1 MTNNLNSVIVE
12 GNLTKDADFDSTQKG
27 TGFCTF
33 SVATNRYF
41 KSGEEI
47 QHEVSYFDVEAWG
60 KLADSCHRLLV
71 KGSGVRVVGRLK
83 QDRWNSEDGKAR
95 SRVKIVAEHIEAKPV
110 TAAEKP
116 AAAENAPETAPQAAE
131 EKAQTRKKSQKQAQ
145 KELVMA

>member
-12 GNLTKDADFDSTQKG
+12 GNLTKNAEFDSTQKG

-60 KLADSCHRLLV
+60 KLADTCRGLLV

-110 TAAEKP
+110 TVAEK
-116 AAAENAPETAPQAAE
+116 ETATESEAEAAKPE
-131 EKAQTRKKSQKQAQ
+131 AKPARQKKAQ

>member
-1 MTNNLNSVIVE
+1 MTSNLNSVIVE

-41 KSGEEI
+41 KSGEEF

-60 KLADSCHRLLV
+60 KLADSCRSMLV

-95 SRVKIVAEHIEAKPV
+95 SRIKIVAEHIEAKPV
-110 TAAEKP
+110 TAAEKTASEAVPKAAP
-116 AAAENAPETAPQAAE
+116 ASPE
-131 EKAQTRKKSQKQAQ
+131 EKGQTRQKKSKQAQ